1 MILDKI
7 KFWLHAIRIKFL
19 ISSIVSILIGLLINY
34 HHHNFINVYYAILT
48 TCGVVLLHISVDLL
62 NDYWDFKRGIDNK
75 THRTKFSGGTGMLP
89 SGVIKPSH
97 FYFMGMLFLF
107 FGTCIGIYF
116 IYVHGITIAILLIF
130 AISSIYFY
138 STKIVNYGLSEI
150 FVCTKSAMILI
161 GSYFIQYPEISMDVI
176 LTGVNIGLLSSLV
189 LFISSF
195 PDFDADKHGGRR
207 TILIIFGKRKSTI
220 VYWIFPILL
229 YSIIIIC
236 VLLSL
241 LNHYCLLVLLTIP
254 LVIKYG
260 VKLRTNYDNINIIVH
275 IIGRIIL
282 FSRLYSM
289 LLISGFII
297 DMVMVN

>member
-1 MILDKI
+1 M
-7 KFWLHAIRIKFL
+7 
-19 ISSIVSILIGLLINY
+19 
-34 HHHNFINVYYAILT
+34 
-48 TCGVVLLHISVDLL
+48 
-62 NDYWDFKRGIDNK
+62 
-75 THRTKFSGGTGMLP
+75 
-89 SGVIKPSH
+89 
-97 FYFMGMLFLF
+97 
-107 FGTCIGIYF
+107 
-116 IYVHGITIAILLIF
+116 
-130 AISSIYFY
+130 
-138 STKIVNYGLSEI
+138 NYGLSEI

-220 VYWIFPILL
+220 IYWIFPILL

-236 VLLSL
+236 VLLLL